1 MLYMH
6 MDHSALTFHTTTVL
20 CIKLPRQ
27 ANKEGIYEAV
37 KAARQVTSWESAK
50 RSKVCRCRI
59 KIGGEKIWVK

>member
-37 KAARQVTSWESAK
+37 KAARQVNELGVSETQSKSADVESK
-50 RSKVCRCRI
+50 
-59 KIGGEKIWVK
+59 